1 MYPKGRIGSEEGCEE
16 VVFDESELMTVNGF
30 TVLSRQDKGDFARMG
45 YRLPLI
51 VYNEHGTSVLAKKWE
66 IIVDDGGETV
76 LVPTVGIIY

>member
-1 MYPKGRIGSEEGCEE
+1 MYPKGRIKKEGGCEDR
-16 VVFDESELMTVNGF
+16 VFDESELITVKGSI
-30 TVLSRQDKGDFARMG
+30 VLGKQDKGDFARMG